1 VSLFLAWAVF
11 PLVLLALCAGLG
23 LLVDL
28 LSGRRLPGVLIAP
41 TGLAAFVVV
50 GGFTTLTDSTAE
62 LTAPLVVVLAILG
75 AGLSFP
81 WRFSRPDP
89 WPTAAALGVF
99 AVFAAPVVLSG
110 EPTFAGYIKLDDTA
124 TWLAMTDRL
133 MEHGLSLEGLA
144 PSTYR
149 EALDFYTGNGYPV
162 GANIPWGAASVL
174 TGQDFAWTFQPY
186 LASMAAMLVLT
197 FEALCRPFLASTR
210 LRALV
215 AFIASQ
221 AALFYGFYLWGGIKE
236 LATAVLIGLA
246 AAVLGIAVRPVP
258 PGPGSGRTVRLHVSP
273 VLPLALAAAALAAV
287 LSPAGLV
294 WIAPLLAG
302 GAFWALRELG
312 RREAILRAAWLLAL
326 GAVLSFPLF
335 VVGRLTPPVE
345 NSVTSEAVLN
355 LLEPLHPLQVFGVW
369 PTGDFR
375 LRPDDLTIAWLL
387 AGLAAGLGAFGLY
400 FAWRERAWRLVGFI
414 LTSALGCLAIVYAAS
429 PWVDGKA
436 MATAAPAFLLAAMG
450 GAAAI
455 YQRGLRLEGGIL
467 LAVISAGVL
476 WSSVLAYGGVSLAPY
491 DRFAEL
497 ERIGED
503 FAGEGPALMT
513 EYNPYGARHFLRD
526 LDPEAASELRSR
538 QVLLRDGSVAEKGE
552 AVDVDQVE
560 PSELFVYR
568 TLVLR
573 RSPLRSRP
581 PSPYRLA
588 WSGDYY
594 EVWQLPAGY
603 DGLPPEH
610 LALGDESDPAA
621 IPDCAAVEEL
631 GREARAS
638 GAGARLL
645 AARHA
650 PVYEAGEGGLE
661 VPRTG
666 DYVAWL
672 GGSVR
677 GGVELLVDGRR
688 IGAARHALNGDGGFI
703 ELGETHLDAGSHE
716 VELRLGGADLHP
728 GSGGF
733 PRPEAG
739 PLVFAPVGEEAGA
752 IVSVPADE
760 SRRLC
765 GQPWDWI
772 EAYL

>member
-1 VSLFLAWAVF
+1 VDLLLAWAVF

-41 TGLAAFVVV
+41 TGFAALIVV
-50 GGFTTLTDSTAE
+50 GGFTTLADSTAE
-62 LTAPLVVVLAILG
+62 LTAPLLVVLAILG
-75 AGLSFP
+75 VGLSWP
-81 WRFSRPDP
+81 LRFGRLDP
-89 WPTAAALGVF
+89 WPIAAALGVF

-133 MEHGLSLEGLA
+133 MEHGLSLDGLA
-144 PSTYR
+144 PSTYQA
-149 EALDFYTGNGYPV
+149 ALDFYTGNGYPV
-162 GANIPWGAASVL
+162 GANIPWGAATVL
-174 TGQDFAWTFQPY
+174 TGQDLAWTFQPY
-186 LASMAAMLVLT
+186 LAFMAAMLALS
-197 FEALCRPFLASTR
+197 FEAVCRPFLASPR

-215 AFIASQ
+215 VFIASQ
-221 AALFYGFYLWGGIKE
+221 AALFYGFHLWGGIKE
-236 LATAVLIGLA
+236 LAAAALIALA
-246 AAVLGIAVRPVP
+246 AAVLGIAVRA
-258 PGPGSGRTVRLHVSP
+258 GRHALA
-273 VLPLALAAAALAAV
+273 VLPLALATAALAAV

-302 GAFWALRELG
+302 GAFWAMRELG
-312 RREAILRAAWLLAL
+312 RREAIARAAWLLAL
-326 GAVLSFPLF
+326 GAALSLPLI

-387 AGLAAGLGAFGLY
+387 AGLAAGLGGFGVY
-400 FAWRERAWRLVGFI
+400 FFLRDRAWRLAGFV

-436 MATAAPAFLLAAMG
+436 MATAAPAFLLAALG

-467 LAVISAGVL
+467 LAVLSAGVL

-497 ERIGED
+497 EQIGED
-503 FAGEGPALMT
+503 FAGGGPALMT

-538 QVLLRDGSVAEKGE
+538 QVLLRDGSIAEKGE
-552 AVDVDQVE
+552 AVDVDEVE
-560 PSELFVYR
+560 PDELFVYR

-581 PSPYRLA
+581 SSPYNLA

-594 EVWQLPAGY
+594 EVWQRPADY
-603 DGLPPEH
+603 SALPPTH
-610 LALGDESDPAA
+610 LPLGDESDPAA
-621 IPDCAAVEEL
+621 VPDCAAVEEL
-631 GREARAS
+631 GRQAAARD
-638 GAGARLL
+638 GDARLL

-650 PVYEAGEGGLE
+650 PVYESGEDSIE
-661 VPRTG
+661 VPRAGT
-666 DYVAWL
+666 YEAWL
-672 GGSVR
+672 GGTVR
-677 GGVELLVDGRR
+677 GSVEMLVDGRR
-688 IGAARHALNGDGGFI
+688 IGAARHQLNGDGGGI
-703 ELGETHLDAGSHE
+703 WLGEAPLDPGRHE
-716 VELRLGGADLHP
+716 VDLHFGGADLHP

-733 PRPEAG
+733 PRPEVG
-739 PLVFAPVGEEAGA
+739 PLVF
-752 IVSVPADE
+752 VPADE
-760 SRRLC
+760 EVGEIVSVAAEQARRLC
-765 GQPWDWI
+765 GERWDWI
-772 EAYL
+772 EATTL